1 MKRDVVTG
9 KPVLRIRVVLP
20 SGYAVGP
27 GKADLL
33 SAIER
38 LGSIA
43 AAGRSMNMSY
53 QRAWS
58 LVDDLNRTFPR
69 AASRGG
75 SWRRTSR
82 RSYPDGNGPQGTG
95 ALSRHRG
102 RSYPTLPVGAK
113 GHRETELTRERA
125 IS

>member
-1 MKRDVVTG
+1 MKRGVVTG

-58 LVDDLNRTFPR
+58 LVDDLNRTFR
-69 AASRGG
+69 APLVEAVRGG
-75 SWRRTSR
+75 ARHGGAILT
-82 RSYPDGNGPQGTG
+82 GTG
-95 ALSRHRG
+95 RKVLAR
-102 RSYPTLPVGAK
+102 Y
-113 GHRETELTRERA
+113 RA
-125 IS
+125 IEGGATQRCRSELRAIAKLS